1 MKRYKGIDFPFALH
15 ANAGGPAVVQ
25 NEGNRPQ
32 SSAGVIPFRRATTPR
47 TAIITPTAGT
57 VSAAQQPIQ
66 ITVEGTGYM
75 TGIDLSVDVET
86 AANAAA
92 VTYTEDAPWNALTS
106 VVLSDVSGELV
117 NSDGY
122 GLWLQNVY
130 GGWSTPG
137 SILSQSTDT
146 VNVYERLAGA
156 VARGG
161 SFHFH
166 LRVPVAVRTRDYLGA
181 VGNQDRSIKYQ
192 LRDDFNNTAG
202 IYGVAPTNPGAITIA
217 RTYESIT
224 VPGPVNAVGIPQQ
237 TEPPKHGV
245 LAFWTQSRSPS
256 DPVGGSTVNHYIS
269 RLGNTIRMW
278 ILQFRSNNSRAT
290 AEANMPTR
298 IQLLLGDTNIFTEST
313 DYRRRIMYDRY
324 GFDVIA
330 SGTQGCL
337 VYDFAEDIL
346 PIVGGEAGLD
356 WLWSN
361 GLANAQFQI
370 TYPAGFGAAANSLI
384 IYTHD
389 MIVPDNVDI
398 YAAD

>member
-1 MKRYKGIDFPFALH
+1 MKRNRIDFPFAPE
-15 ANAGGPAVVQ
+15 AGAGGPAVVQ

-47 TAIITPTAGT
+47 TAIITPTAST
-57 VSAAQQPIQ
+57 VSALQQPIQ
-66 ITVEGTGYM
+66 IVVEGTGYM
-75 TGIDLSVDVET
+75 TGIDLSVDIET

-92 VTYTEDAPWNALTS
+92 VAYTEDAPWNALTS
-106 VVLSDVSGELV
+106 IVLSDVSGELV
-117 NSDGY
+117 NTDGY
-122 GLWLQNVY
+122 GLYLQNVY
-130 GGWSTPG
+130 GGWGAPTG
-137 SILSQSTDT
+137 LMAASTDT
-146 VNVYERLAGA
+146 TNVFEKLGGA
-156 VARGG
+156 VGRGG
-161 SFHFH
+161 SVHFH
-166 LRVPVAVRTRDYLGA
+166 LRVPVAVRTRDFLGA

-202 IYGVAPTNPGAITIA
+202 IYSVAPTNPGAITIA

-278 ILQFRSNNSRAT
+278 ILQFRSNASRAT

-346 PIVGGEAGLD
+346 PLVGGEAGLD

-370 TYPAGFGAAANSLI
+370 TYPAGFGAASNSLI

-398 YAAD
+398 YAQD